1 MAFVELSEIMRVFTD
16 EHKTVAKGENAL
28 NSNHVLNVTQ
38 DHENG
43 MLLGEV
49 QASQKQKAYKVR
61 VSNFLKEI
69 NFELQ
74 L

>member
-43 MLLGEV
+43 MLLGV
-49 QASQKQKAYKVR
+49 VLDR
-61 VSNFLKEI
+61 RNRI
-69 NFELQ
+69 
-74 L
+74 